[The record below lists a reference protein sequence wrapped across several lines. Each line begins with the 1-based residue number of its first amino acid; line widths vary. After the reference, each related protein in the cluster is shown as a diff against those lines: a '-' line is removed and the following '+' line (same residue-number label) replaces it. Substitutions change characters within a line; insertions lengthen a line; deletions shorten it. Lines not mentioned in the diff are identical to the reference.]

1 MTLMILGKKVEEAN
15 LTLAD
20 FEVHKR
26 RLTGENSDLLRQLQ
40 VCLTL
45 VCVQLWVSSKFCHTN
60 DFLKLA
66 TDALSE

>member
-1 MTLMILGKKVEEAN
+1 MERGGGIYLLSIVISLYYLGKKVEEAN

-40 VCLTL
+40 VC
-45 VCVQLWVSSKFCHTN
+45 
-60 DFLKLA
+60 
-66 TDALSE
+66 

>member
-40 VCLTL
+40 VCLTPSL
-45 VCVQLWVSSKFCHTN
+45 CP
-60 DFLKLA
+60 
-66 TDALSE
+66 ALSQ